1 LPDLYAATV
10 RNDNR
15 TAQRH
20 GCEPSIT
27 TIPARTIDR
36 ARR

>member
-1 LPDLYAATV
+1 LPDLYAATAQ
-10 RNDNR
+10 NDNR

-20 GCEPSIT
+20 GYEPSIT

-36 ARR
+36 ACR